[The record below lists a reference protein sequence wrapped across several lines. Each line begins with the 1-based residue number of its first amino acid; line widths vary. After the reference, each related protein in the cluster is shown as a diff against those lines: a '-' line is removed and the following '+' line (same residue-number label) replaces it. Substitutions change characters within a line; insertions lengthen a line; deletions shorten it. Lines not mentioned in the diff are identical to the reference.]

1 MYYIWIIIYD
11 NKLLR
16 TIFGLNN
23 LIYFVWGS
31 YSKMKTNWSDEF
43 KKKYRLLFAMVY
55 FFMQNYLLGGNVV
68 DSLKKS

>member
-1 MYYIWIIIYD
+1 MCEEVIQKWKQTD
-11 NKLLR
+11 Q
-16 TIFGLNN
+16 TN
-23 LIYFVWGS
+23 L
-31 YSKMKTNWSDEF
+31 